1 MAEATVSSKVVDSLL
16 LIYCLMHFP
25 LFVGNLCLSLFCYV
39 LLCVHS
45 IFCNHLEEEEKAGC
59 FAFIVLQMSC
69 YCKCLWLFLTVS
81 WVGLQCIIVIFPDI
95 THLFFACQIHMLQF
109 YHPRPL

>member
-1 MAEATVSSKVVDSLL
+1 MAEATVNSKVVDSLL

-81 WVGLQCIIVIFPDI
+81 WPPEIVKIQIIYIPLQGMLLQVI
-95 THLFFACQIHMLQF
+95 
-109 YHPRPL
+109 